1 VVSAHVAL
9 ARCSVHGGVVTPHWL
24 TARDHPWIAEL
35 IELHRA
41 FAGEPRQRLDERL
54 VAIER
59 KARTTGTRL
68 VAEVLGGYFGT
79 EVAAEVQPT
88 VARMTTFAAAAGF
101 DRTAFSW
108 RVDALARAASALGV
122 SPEAVD
128 RSLFA
133 DLPGERRLKP
143 LTRPI
148 HADEVAL
155 RCNLAVAQAALSNS
169 SALTIALEGHA
180 RALVRHARLR
190 GLICTVVERGEMAT
204 LSISGPLALFRRTA
218 LYGRHL
224 AELAPLLA
232 WSRDFRLEADCSVR
246 GGVGRFVL
254 DRTAPLPPSAEPR
267 RFDSRLEER
276 FARDFLRLT
285 AEWDI
290 VREPEAVA
298 VEGTLIFP
306 DFAIVHRHDPSRRW
320 LLEILGFWTADYVA
334 SKLRRLREAG
344 LPRLLLCIDAAR
356 DCGHGALPPD
366 ARVLRFEKRVDAQ
379 GVLEVLE
386 GDSIRACSARSS

>member
-1 VVSAHVAL
+1 MVSAHVAL
-9 ARCSVHGGVVTPHWL
+9 ARCSVQGGVVTPHWL

-41 FAGEPRQRLDERL
+41 FAGEPRRRLDERL

-59 KARTTGTRL
+59 KARTPGTRL

-88 VARMTTFAAAAGF
+88 VARMTTFAAAAGSS
-101 DRTAFSW
+101 DRTAISW

-133 DLPGERRLKP
+133 DLPSERRLKP
-143 LTRPI
+143 PARPI
-148 HADEVAL
+148 HAAEVAL
-155 RCNLAVAQAALSNS
+155 RCNLAVVQAALSNS

-190 GLICTVVERGEMAT
+190 GLICTVLERGAMAT

-232 WSRDFRLEADCSVR
+232 WSRDFRLEAECSVR
-246 GGVGRFVL
+246 GRAGRFVL
-254 DRTAPLPPSAEPR
+254 DQTAPLLPSAEPR

-334 SKLRRLREAG
+334 SKLRRLREAD

-366 ARVLRFEKRVDAQ
+366 ARVLRFEKHVDAQ
-379 GVLEVLE
+379 RVLEVLE
-386 GDSIRACSARSS
+386 GDPIRA